1 VTDAAGAA
9 VAKATIT
16 ITNVATAVAINLTTD
31 NAGQFKADNLQSGK
45 FDVSAVANGFKTTLV
60 KGVDVSVGKPAQL
73 NIRLEIGNWGGCCE
87 YAAAPMK
94 TLDAYD
100 VRTKP
105 FTYYVGEGK
114 DGGTLKGL
122 AKLVYDDQKKWVLIY
137 EANRDLI
144 TDPNALPYGLSLT
157 IPKSHQPMP
166 KLVTKIIPDYPPEAA
181 SQKVHGEVAMD
192 VTLNDDGTVKE
203 VKVIEG
209 NPLLN
214 DAAIGAVKQWKY
226 TTVRVDGNLVN
237 RIVVVV
243 TFEKNGKVQ

>member
-1 VTDAAGAA
+1 
-9 VAKATIT
+9 
-16 ITNVATAVAINLTTD
+16 
-31 NAGQFKADNLQSGK
+31 
-45 FDVSAVANGFKTTLV
+45 
-60 KGVDVSVGKPAQL
+60 
-73 NIRLEIGNWGGCCE
+73 
-87 YAAAPMK
+87 MK

-166 KLVTKIIPDYPPEAA
+166 KLVTKIIPDYPTEAA
-181 SQKVHGEVAMD
+181 SQNVHGEVAMD